1 MPYSCDVCSKPFT
14 NPGALKKHK
23 RIHTGE
29 KPYACD
35 ICEKAFS
42 HSHTL
47 HNHKMIHTGEKPFP
61 CDQCDKTFRLK
72 GDLDR
77 HTKNHTGE
85 NLVSCDY
92 CNKIFKRNSEL
103 KAHKRIH
110 TGEKPYSCNLCGMG
124 FSFRATWAYHMKTIE
139 TGEHDKKLAKKEE
152 MELRKLE
159 KAERIKKLK
168 AAKERKLKKVLRE
181 HIKQM
186 KEEPL
191 FDVNQLTPEALLL
204 LQKIKEEPDLEDN
217 SDDDTKED
225 MVVNLNPDEMCMEE
239 NAKADAMN
247 NSDLV
252 DNKDDIKKEILN
264 EEDGSMISET
274 DNQEKVKDD
283 LVKNVKVANKE
294 NGVDDAKDGNFDAV
308 EDSEK
313 LENTEA
319 NIKKEIINEG
329 DENEIS

>member
-1 MPYSCDVCSKPFT
+1 
-14 NPGALKKHK
+14 
-23 RIHTGE
+23 
-29 KPYACD
+29 
-35 ICEKAFS
+35 
-42 HSHTL
+42 
-47 HNHKMIHTGEKPFP
+47 MIHTGEKPFP

-77 HTKNHTGE
+77 HTKSHTGE
-85 NLVSCDY
+85 NLVPCEDCD
-92 CNKIFKRNSEL
+92 KIFKTNSEL
-103 KAHKRIH
+103 KAHRRLH

-225 MVVNLNPDEMCMEE
+225 MVVNLNPDEMYMQE
-239 NAKADAMN
+239 NEKADA
-247 NSDLV
+247 LV

-264 EEDGSMISET
+264 EEDGSIISET
-274 DNQEKVKDD
+274 NNQDKVEDD
-283 LVKNVKVANKE
+283 FVNVIVDNKE
-294 NGVDDAKDGNFDAV
+294 NGVAKGSNMDDAKDENFDAL